1 MSIAQSILA
10 NPSKYSLAQLT
21 QGVQNGVIPAYI
33 GIPIIQEKMQ
43 EQARMQSMGQGQQA
57 AQPPVAEQIMAQAQQ
72 GSQGV
77 ESLSSNLPE
86 SYAGGGII
94 AFEEGGPVERFQVGG
109 TPAGRLPVPGAVYS
123 AANPNVAFADFLR
136 QLGMSTTEF
145 ANARPEAQRQ
155 ISDMFRS
162 GTGAPAATPAATTAP
177 ATSTTPQKG
186 VMFKAGQL
194 ANTAKQGVGNFM
206 SRGLADLVG
215 GRVLGGLGLALT
227 PSALGDDQAVLAAM
241 RGEEYQGRPYSVENA
256 RKVLEGAGIDP
267 NRAPAAPAAMPYDPA
282 TATRRSQYPEAPPA
296 PLDGGIATLPG
307 AGQPTTAPAAP
318 AQTPFVM
325 PAAPTG
331 KSAEDFA
338 RTQFAGLGERSDA
351 RMEKLLA
358 AQAANK
364 MEGKAFD
371 GLKKTLEDEA
381 AQAGVEKSDA
391 KAMAIF
397 KAGLAIMG
405 GTSTNAL
412 ENISRGALA
421 GAEDLQKAN
430 ADLKKAEK
438 ERQRQFAAIEEAR
451 RAEDR
456 DDIKT
461 RNARLETAYKAGQRM
476 DELGSAAISAG
487 FGVDK
492 TEGMGI
498 WKTQFSAAATQRAA
512 ETGAAATRYSAD
524 RSADSRVQAAELR
537 AALLAGGGAKGAF
550 TQDQLFKNRQAL
562 AESPQIIAYKQDLVK
577 QFGKN
582 VVNQPGY
589 QEDINRRIDELL
601 MQMSA
606 QPGAGPLQAF
616 MAQNPSLAQYFK

>member
-1 MSIAQSILA
+1 
-10 NPSKYSLAQLT
+10 
-21 QGVQNGVIPAYI
+21 
-33 GIPIIQEKMQ
+33 
-43 EQARMQSMGQGQQA
+43 
-57 AQPPVAEQIMAQAQQ
+57 
-72 GSQGV
+72 
-77 ESLSSNLPE
+77 
-86 SYAGGGII
+86 
-94 AFEEGGPVERFQVGG
+94 
-109 TPAGRLPVPGAVYS
+109 
-123 AANPNVAFADFLR
+123 
-136 QLGMSTTEF
+136 
-145 ANARPEAQRQ
+145 
-155 ISDMFRS
+155 
-162 GTGAPAATPAATTAP
+162 
-177 ATSTTPQKG
+177 
-186 VMFKAGQL
+186 
-194 ANTAKQGVGNFM
+194 
-206 SRGLADLVG
+206 
-215 GRVLGGLGLALT
+215 
-227 PSALGDDQAVLAAM
+227 
-241 RGEEYQGRPYSVENA
+241 
-256 RKVLEGAGIDP
+256 
-267 NRAPAAPAAMPYDPA
+267 
-282 TATRRSQYPEAPPA
+282 
-296 PLDGGIATLPG
+296 
-307 AGQPTTAPAAP
+307 
-318 AQTPFVM
+318 
-325 PAAPTG
+325 
-331 KSAEDFA
+331 
-338 RTQFAGLGERSDA
+338 
-351 RMEKLLA
+351 MEKLLA

-476 DELGSAAISAG
+476 DELGSAAVSAG

-492 TEGMGI
+492 TEGMDI

-537 AALLAGGGAKGAF
+537 AALLAGGGGKGAL
-550 TQDQLFKNRQAL
+550 TQDQLIKNRQAL